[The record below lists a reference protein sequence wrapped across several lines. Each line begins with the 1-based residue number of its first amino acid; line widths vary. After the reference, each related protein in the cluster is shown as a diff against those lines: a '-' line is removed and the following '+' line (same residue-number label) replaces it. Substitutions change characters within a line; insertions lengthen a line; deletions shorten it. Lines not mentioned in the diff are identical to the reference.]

1 MTRTTHVGKP
11 DVPRHRAVIAAGTK
25 ARFVRCQA
33 RSGVYYVGMPQVVE
47 INLRLPSFRA
57 KAIDPE
63 PPKVVDNSGVRY
75 TKQVELDEV
84 PKPGQI
90 ITMSAAGSVSFPC
103 EVLQVN
109 WHESKNIFV
118 IACKYGRPRIDEA
131 DYTAI
136 NTSPDWTVSPLL

>member
-1 MTRTTHVGKP
+1 MRRRPSTGLYDIH
-11 DVPRHRAVIAAGTK
+11 
-25 ARFVRCQA
+25 
-33 RSGVYYVGMPQVVE
+33 MPQLVE

-57 KAIDPE
+57 KPVDPA
-63 PPKVVDNSGVRY
+63 PPKVVDNSGIRF
-75 TKQVELDEV
+75 TKRVELDDV

-118 IACKYGRPRIDEA
+118 IACKYGRPRVTEE
-131 DYTAI
+131 DYTTI
-136 NTSPDWTVSPLL
+136 NSAPDWTASSLL